1 MKKAKYIIGL
11 SLFFSFLNAQELSE
25 TEVESDSLSYEEWND
40 EQYEILD
47 QVIITGVSRMTK
59 MRENPISTVRI
70 SSEQLDLSSNNNVI
84 DALVAYTPG
93 LNVVKTGPNI
103 SKPFIRGLGYNRVL
117 TLYDGI
123 RQEDHQWGEEHGLSV
138 DDYSVSLAE
147 VIKGPASLMYG
158 SDALAGVVSLY
169 PEIPKYTGKNIRG
182 RMVNE
187 FQTNHG
193 MIGNGFSLGYNDDVI
208 LFALRASNRMA
219 KNYQNPIDNRVY
231 LTNYKVT
238 NFSALAGYKYN
249 KGYTHLN
256 FTYYDNKQGIPDG
269 SRDAESREFTKQIHE
284 EDEDDLSTR
293 PIVTKGELNSYRIPV
308 ISQRIQHSRIY
319 LTSFYELNQGNLDF
333 KLAYQRNIRREFNHP
348 TLPDQ
353 AGMYLILNTINYSF
367 KYETPIFSNVETSF
381 GFNGMYQDNENLDGT
396 DFTIPD
402 YNLFDI
408 GAFAFARWKGGNW
421 TISGG
426 FRYDRRMQKW
436 DDFYVGINPETGF
449 DQISDENDADADLMF
464 PSFKKNFH
472 DWSGSLGATY
482 RVSDEV
488 SLKANIGRAFR
499 APNITELASNG
510 LDPGARIIYLGD
522 RSFDPE
528 VSVQQ
533 DVGLIGS
540 FRDFSTEISFFHN
553 YIDNFIYL
561 NAVSDE
567 DGELLI
573 DNQGNRTYR
582 YQQTDAQLYGGELWF
597 SIHPRNLKNFRF
609 DNSISMVYGLNRDSK
624 FKNKGVE
631 GKYLPLIAPLNLIS
645 TMSYEIGFNSKILN
659 SITPKI
665 GMEHSARQNRYFG
678 LNNTETETPEYT
690 LFNAGFSM
698 DLNYNKSNKIQ
709 LVFHVNNLFDKAYQS
724 HLSRLKYMEEH
735 ENGNGIYDMGR
746 NITFKIITSF

>member
-1 MKKAKYIIGL
+1 MKSVKYFIGL
-11 SLFFSFLNAQELSE
+11 SLLVSFLNAQE
-25 TEVESDSLSYEEWND
+25 TEDSNFDSDSLAIDSMDDGEYK
-40 EQYEILD
+40 ILD

-70 SSEQLDLSSNNNVI
+70 SSQQLDLSADNNVI

-147 VIKGPASLMYG
+147 VIKGPSSLMYG

-169 PEIPKYTGKNIRG
+169 PEIPKYGGDKIHG
-182 RMVNE
+182 RVVNE
-187 FQTNHG
+187 YQTNHG
-193 MIGNGFSLGYNDDVI
+193 LISNGFNVGYNDDRF
-208 LFALRASNRMA
+208 LFALRASYRMA
-219 KNYQNPIDNRVY
+219 KNYKNPIDQRVY
-231 LTNYKVT
+231 LTNYKVK
-238 NFSALAGYKYN
+238 NFSALAGYKSH

-256 FTYYDNKQGIPDG
+256 FTYYDNEQGIPDG
-269 SRDAESREFTKQIHE
+269 SRDPITRQFTKQIFE
-284 EDEDDLSTR
+284 EDEDDLNTR
-293 PIVTKGELNSYRIPV
+293 PIVSSSELNSYKIPI
-308 ISQRIQHSRIY
+308 ISQRIQHTRIY
-319 LTSFYELNQGNLDF
+319 LNGFYEIGRGDIDF

-348 TLPDQ
+348 TMPKL
-353 AGMYLILNTINYSF
+353 AGMYLRLNTMNYSL
-367 KYETPIFSNVETSF
+367 KYNAPKFSNIETSF
-381 GFNGMYQDNENLDGT
+381 GINGMYQDNDNLDGT
-396 DFTIPD
+396 DFTIPNYD
-402 YNLFDI
+402 LFDV
-408 GAFAFARWKGGNW
+408 GAFAFAKWKGGNW

-426 FRYDRRMQKW
+426 LRYDVRMEKW
-436 DDFYVGINPETGF
+436 DDFYVGSNSETGF
-449 DQISDENDADADLMF
+449 DEISTAENPEAELMF
-464 PSFKKNFH
+464 ASFKKNFH

-482 RVSDEV
+482 RLTDGI

-522 RSFDPE
+522 RSFEPE
-528 VSVQQ
+528 ISVQE
-533 DVGLIGS
+533 DIGLIGS
-540 FRDFSTEISFFHN
+540 FKDFSTEISFFHN

-567 DGELLI
+567 NGNPLV
-573 DNQGNRTYR
+573 DNQGNRTYK
-582 YQQTDAQLYGGELWF
+582 YQQTDARLYGGEIWL
-597 SIHPRNLKNFRF
+597 SIHPRNLRNLRL
-609 DNSISMVYGLNRDSK
+609 DNSFSLVYGLNKDSRYK
-624 FKNKGVE
+624 DKGVE
-631 GKYLPLIAPLNLIS
+631 GEYLPLIAPLNLMS
-645 TMSYEIGFNSKILN
+645 NLSYEIGFKSKVLN

-678 LNNTETETPEYT
+678 LNDTETETPQYT

-698 DLNYNKSNKIQ
+698 DVNYNKSNKVQ
-709 LVFHVNNLFDKAYQS
+709 FVFHVNNLFDKAYQS

-735 ENGNGIYDMGR
+735 EGGKGIYEMGR
-746 NITFKIITSF
+746 NVTFKIITSF